1 MASKVHRE
9 KAVRQVTC
17 MCGQPTCGV
26 GKDAGQ
32 LRQAFLAKFG
42 DSPETRAVD
51 RRVRAMVPAYH
62 GHLGR

>member
-9 KAVRQVTC
+9 KATRQVAC

-32 LRQAFLAKFG
+32 LRQAFFAKFG
-42 DSPETRAVD
+42 EGPDMQAVD
-51 RRVRAMVPAYH
+51 RRVRAMVPAFH